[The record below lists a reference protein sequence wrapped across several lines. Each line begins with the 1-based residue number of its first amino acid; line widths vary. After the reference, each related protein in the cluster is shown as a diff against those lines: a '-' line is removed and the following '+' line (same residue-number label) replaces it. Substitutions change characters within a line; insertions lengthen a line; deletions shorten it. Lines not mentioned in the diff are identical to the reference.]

1 MGIDCGMGRYSF
13 SRALAAGANLGVT
26 VNRECDGN
34 SKMTPENSESSSE
47 SSSHGIDPRQD
58 VPDVKVDLIE
68 VAFESVFDSVSTLFR
83 ESGSILHQIIGLE
96 FRSGRAHDAHIEVV
110 KAPERVPVLIE
121 RMQRKWG
128 TVAHVRL
135 AANLPDNIPGLPHP
149 ERRSLAVIEIY
160 AAQSVAS
167 AYCRINRVVP
177 EMRRGTLVRK
187 DAAG

>member
-34 SKMTPENSESSSE
+34 SKMTPENSESSS
-47 SSSHGIDPRQD
+47 HGIDPRQD
-58 VPDVKVDLIE
+58 VPDVKADLIE